1 MSEPSCMS
9 LASERAKLSTRETL
23 RLIVQARRAGVTL
36 FIGIDGQLGL
46 RTDRPPAG
54 ELLVAFE
61 EQKADILAL
70 LPPPRVELA
79 KLMIWRLRAQG
90 FRPCLDGEGALMVVD
105 AYATGKKRRDVS
117 ERPPIGEVFDTLVA
131 GLADDPGAA
140 RFIMR
145 RRKRK

>member
-36 FIGIDGQLGL
+36 FIRIDGQLGL

-54 ELLVAFE
+54 ELLVAIE
-61 EQKADILAL
+61 EHKADILAL

-90 FRPCLDGEGALMVVD
+90 FRPLS
-105 AYATGKKRRDVS
+105 RR
-117 ERPPIGEVFDTLVA
+117 
-131 GLADDPGAA
+131 
-140 RFIMR
+140 
-145 RRKRK
+145 